1 MPVLWGSGI
10 NMAVL
15 YNTPQYQQA
24 VKVMHLNEERWNI
37 EKRFREYARTEFRIL
52 KQKGM
57 LFQDNLAAMDT
68 LRASVHENIFLAG
81 HLDNFSKMMYPEIR
95 EAWQDGMDLLVNRM
109 YELAQP
115 VVHRIELVKETET
128 CQ

>member
-1 MPVLWGSGI
+1 
-10 NMAVL
+10 
-15 YNTPQYQQA
+15 
-24 VKVMHLNEERWNI
+24 
-37 EKRFREYARTEFRIL
+37 
-52 KQKGM
+52 
-57 LFQDNLAAMDT
+57 
-68 LRASVHENIFLAG
+68 
-81 HLDNFSKMMYPEIR
+81 MMYPEIR

>member
-1 MPVLWGSGI
+1 
-10 NMAVL
+10 
-15 YNTPQYQQA
+15 
-24 VKVMHLNEERWNI
+24 MHLNEERWNI
-37 EKRFREYARTEFRIL
+37 EKRFREYAWTEFRIL

-95 EAWQDGMDLLVNRM
+95 EAWQSGMDLLVDRM

-115 VVHRIELVKETET
+115 VVHRIELVKETKIS
-128 CQ
+128 Q